1 MLAIVDKGYSGDI
14 IHTACE
20 IRNKPGEDGSVSVE
34 ELFWDSSYAIAR
46 RLIAAHPDVDLGAVT
61 LSMIHNWVVALPDFS
76 DDPQWVNDD
85 LLQAIYQE
93 WYEET
98 NPL

>member
-1 MLAIVDKGYSGDI
+1 MSA
-14 IHTACE
+14 
-20 IRNKPGEDGSVSVE
+20 E
-34 ELFWDSSYAIAR
+34 ELYWDSSYAVAR
-46 RLIAAHPDVDLGAVT
+46 RLIAAHPDVDLSTVT
-61 LSMIHNWVVALPDFS
+61 LSMIYDWVVALPDFS

-98 NPL
+98 HPL